1 MLPCVFFPSHS
12 HLGLEEK
19 QPNTS
24 QQWHNFSDC
33 RITFIP
39 IQTLEESI
47 ECTKCVAG
55 FLVMHF
61 QQTKEPLFYYLFI
74 KPAKFEVLT
83 KTIHDTKVLP
93 NKW

>member
-1 MLPCVFFPSHS
+1 MLPCVFFPWRS
-12 HLGLEEK
+12 HLGPEERL
-19 QPNTS
+19 PLTS

-33 RITFIP
+33 RIAFIP

-61 QQTKEPLFYYLFI
+61 QQTKEPLLYYLFI
-74 KPAKFEVLT
+74 KLAKFEGLT
-83 KTIHDTKVLP
+83 RTIHDTKVLP
-93 NKW
+93 NK